1 MSYINSFVYL
11 TTDSQVLMSFKTAL
25 TSRKLATL
33 IETLIDAV
41 LNANTLD
48 LCRYTLISAV
58 FLSINV
64 SHWHKSPD
72 FILMRNHVSGLPRQL
87 LHMYIVIHKG
97 LFILLPCHI
106 DKNRNNRADNCQLTG
121 SGDFNFRPKAM
132 ARPKNFDLDS
142 WQHWD
147 W

>member
-87 LHMYIVIHKG
+87 LYMHIVIHKG
-97 LFILLPCHI
+97 PVFFFLPCHF
-106 DKNRNNRADNCQLTG
+106 DKVEIIMIEANCHLTCLKL
-121 SGDFNFRPKAM
+121 FTFHPT
-132 ARPKNFDLDS
+132 
-142 WQHWD
+142 Q
-147 W
+147 